1 MNKKEKEI
9 RDMLNNY
16 SVPSYNKDAPMKAIE
31 FIHKNYSS
39 IPKFR
44 TNNKQFILSQI
55 GFIRKRTWLF
65 QVIILGLICLAF
77 YNIDT
82 DYSLSFETVSLIS
95 ILSPLL
101 LIINIEEIS
110 RIYYKSMLEIEF
122 STKNSL
128 KKVLTTKMLIL
139 GITDCIVLIIMM
151 IFAGNLMN
159 ISALRIIMYTFVP
172 FNLVCIGCM
181 QLMKYFK
188 GRELNYSCITYSV
201 LLMLIF
207 LLEKVNHLGIY
218 AQNFIFNWIL
228 IYIITT
234 IIFAIE
240 MKKFWKRL
248 DLFDDVIKEGI
259 I

>member
-9 RDMLNNY
+9 RDMLNNCC
-16 SVPSYNKDAPMKAIE
+16 VPSYDEDAPMNAIE

-44 TNNKQFILSQI
+44 TSNKQFILSQI
-55 GFIRKRTWLF
+55 GFIRKRTWVF
-65 QVIILGLICLAF
+65 EILILALICSAF
-77 YNIDT
+77 YNIGSES
-82 DYSLSFETVSLIS
+82 SLNFETFSLIS

-110 RIYYKSMLEIEF
+110 RVYYKSMLEIEF

-128 KKVLTTKMLIL
+128 KKVLATRMLIL

-151 IFAGNLMN
+151 LFVGNVMN
-159 ISALRIIMYTFVP
+159 ISTLRVIMYTFVP

-188 GRELNYSCITYSV
+188 GRELNYACTTYSV

-207 LLEKVNHLGIY
+207 ILVKINDLGIY
-218 AQNFIFNWIL
+218 AQNFISSWTL

-248 DLFDDVIKEGI
+248 DLFDDVIKEVTI
-259 I
+259 

>member
-1 MNKKEKEI
+1 MNKKEEEI
-9 RDMLNNY
+9 RNMLDNY
-16 SVPSYNKDAPMKAIE
+16 CVPSYDEDAPMKAIE

-44 TNNKQFILSQI
+44 TSNKQFILSQI
-55 GFIRKRTWLF
+55 GFIRKRTWIF
-65 QVIILGLICLAF
+65 QILILALICSAF
-77 YNIDT
+77 YNIGT
-82 DYSLSFETVSLIS
+82 ENSLSFETFSLIS

-101 LIINIEEIS
+101 LIINVEEIS
-110 RIYYKSMLEIEF
+110 RVYYKSMLEIEF

-128 KKVLTTKMLIL
+128 KKVLATRMLIL
-139 GITDCIVLIIMM
+139 GITDFIVLIIMM
-151 IFAGNLMN
+151 IFAGKLMN
-159 ISALRIIMYTFVP
+159 IGALRVIMYTFVP

-188 GRELNYSCITYSV
+188 GRELNYACTTYSV

-207 LLEKVNHLGIY
+207 LLEKINDLGIY
-218 AQNFIFNWIL
+218 AQNFISSWIL
-228 IYIITT
+228 IYVITT
-234 IIFAIE
+234 VIFAFQIR
-240 MKKFWKRL
+240 KLWIRL